1 MIRKLPQLNRIFV
14 PGLDSGK
21 LLADSVLIQ
30 AGTLLA
36 VPGEGP
42 FSFQMK
48 RKKHLLTS
56 LIIFV

>member
-42 FSFQMK
+42 FSF
-48 RKKHLLTS
+48 
-56 LIIFV
+56 